1 MVTPSLG
8 PFPPSVAPNAFLVLL
23 TPCLPSTSYPSVPF
37 MTVHRHRPL
46 KSKLT
51 LMRIKLTPPQ
61 KKKYIYIYM
70 VKNNE
75 AGGIQTQLS
84 VSLYKETY
92 KPLHT
97 SLSNHTLSDQIPFSI
112 VLLQQLSLPLVGMT

>member
-1 MVTPSLG
+1 
-8 PFPPSVAPNAFLVLL
+8 
-23 TPCLPSTSYPSVPF
+23 
-37 MTVHRHRPL
+37 
-46 KSKLT
+46 
-51 LMRIKLTPPQ
+51 
-61 KKKYIYIYM
+61 M

-112 VLLQQLSLPLVGMT
+112 VLLQQLSLPLVGMI